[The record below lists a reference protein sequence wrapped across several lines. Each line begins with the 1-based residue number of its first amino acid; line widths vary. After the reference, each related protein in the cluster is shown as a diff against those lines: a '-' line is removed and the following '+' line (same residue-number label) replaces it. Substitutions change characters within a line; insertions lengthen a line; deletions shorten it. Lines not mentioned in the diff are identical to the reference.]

1 MIIALQIRL
10 THKYVGT
17 YQHEDEWETL
27 GEYEV
32 LSSQKWKPID
42 DEEFDPTDTIKNFYE
57 VVVRTYGSEHKAEKI
72 TQALRDQF
80 TQVGCHHDYD
90 CCGCRSFYA
99 EKPEFLYQEEDGL
112 HYRLIVNSYR
122 NY

>member
-1 MIIALQIRL
+1 MLKALQIRL

-42 DEEFDPTDTIKNFYE
+42 DEEFDPTDTIKKFYE
-57 VVVRTYGSEHKAEKI
+57 VVVRTYGSEHKVEQI

-80 TQVGCHHDYD
+80 TKVGCHHDYD
-90 CCGCRSFYA
+90 CCGCRSYYA